1 GVFEAGTE
9 PAGQSLRLSGT
20 GNKYSDFVWNSPA
33 AATPGSVNT
42 GQSFTA
48 VPPAFPVTFTETM
61 SGPPATCIY
70 GKTIT
75 RTWTVEDDCGN
86 ASTHTQVITV
96 TDNVAPTVICQPLT
110 VNLNIFGQATVN
122 QSQITFTATDNCS
135 PSTALTVLPNT
146 VTYTCAN
153 ASAPPPFI
161 LSVRDECGNVG
172 TCSVQIT
179 IPAFARCVPKIL
191 ISDPCVCK
199 NNATTLSDGQF
210 GETIKIESLSGK
222 VWTVTQAT
230 GLYAANSPAPPGQ
243 PLSIVGTVLTENPAN
258 SGDYYL
264 NGIHIDALG
273 YTVTIVSQQGEVLSI
288 GNSCAYPNP
297 EILSNLDGPF
307 CIKSDSVVLVGNPGD
322 FNIVSAS
329 FTVNGKPATAFY
341 PSDGVGQYFIEYT
354 VNGGVPK
361 ANGATDPGCIQKVS
375 KFVHVIAT
383 PDQLSCNDQV
393 YFSLDADCSEEI
405 QPDDIL
411 EGSYGCFDDYS
422 VRLTTVPLN
431 LPVASAVMTS
441 ANIGK
446 TYKVTVTHLVS
457 GNSCWGLITI
467 EDKLAPTISCQDI
480 TVTCAVEDFSPD
492 YLKNVLKFNQ
502 ATPTV
507 TDCSPVTLTRKDT
520 WVDLPC
526 GQGFNGVTD
535 LSAYLKREWLA
546 NDQYNNF
553 ATCTQ

>member
-1 GVFEAGTE
+1 
-9 PAGQSLRLSGT
+9 
-20 GNKYSDFVWNSPA
+20 
-33 AATPGSVNT
+33 
-42 GQSFTA
+42 
-48 VPPAFPVTFTETM
+48 
-61 SGPPATCIY
+61 
-70 GKTIT
+70 
-75 RTWTVEDDCGN
+75 
-86 ASTHTQVITV
+86 
-96 TDNVAPTVICQPLT
+96 
-110 VNLNIFGQATVN
+110 
-122 QSQITFTATDNCS
+122 
-135 PSTALTVLPNT
+135 
-146 VTYTCAN
+146 
-153 ASAPPPFI
+153 
-161 LSVRDECGNVG
+161 
-172 TCSVQIT
+172 
-179 IPAFARCVPKIL
+179 
-191 ISDPCVCK
+191 
-199 NNATTLSDGQF
+199 
-210 GETIKIESLSGK
+210 
-222 VWTVTQAT
+222 
-230 GLYAANSPAPPGQ
+230 

-553 ATCTQ
+553 ATCTQYIYLKRRHVQDVKFPGDVEVSCTDPNTEPDVTGAPWFEDFGLKFNLYPNTAYCELNAVHSDNVLQSTCGTSGYEIIRTWTVYDWCLPTNPGPTGTLNPRT